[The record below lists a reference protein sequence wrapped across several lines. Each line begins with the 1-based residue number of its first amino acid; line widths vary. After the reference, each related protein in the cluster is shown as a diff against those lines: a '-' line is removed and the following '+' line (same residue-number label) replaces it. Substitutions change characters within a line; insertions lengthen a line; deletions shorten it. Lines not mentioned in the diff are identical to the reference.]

1 MVLVVFAITSYAAS
15 WTALPSLL
23 RAPDLAVCVSLSLT
37 LDPCG
42 RLCCFLTVLV
52 LRRAR
57 LCDSFLLIGVIEMAV
72 Y

>member
-1 MVLVVFAITSYAAS
+1 ML
-15 WTALPSLL
+15 
-23 RAPDLAVCVSLSLT
+23 
-37 LDPCG
+37 
-42 RLCCFLTVLV
+42 FLTVLV